1 MILPMRLGMVLD
13 WNLDSSALMNIARI
27 AFRELGKMMNETKSF
42 TISAIPLN
50 SIGIADMNKHF
61 DCIHIPN
68 MGGYKFPLKDSAN
81 YKNLIIGPIGIDE
94 VVHGESVYVSKSL
107 WKKQMPLIQNE
118 VIRWKKN
125 IDKISAVHVTTES
138 EKTEMNEHLGIPLEK
153 MTVFPLGVEHDLFT
167 PPDDKNKIRKKIL
180 SKFGMADQNYFIH
193 ISELNHARKN
203 VFRML
208 DAFKEARKK
217 GITQKLI
224 IVGKTHT
231 DANNHTSCFPHV
243 HCKEIDKMI
252 IENPDLISLG
262 YVSKPD
268 LVELIQGS
276 DALVLPSIHEGFG
289 MPLVECMACGVP
301 SITSDKHSPPEVV
314 GDAGLLVNPYNVSD
328 IANKMVEINEG
339 NTLQTLSQRALERS
353 KNYSWKTYIA
363 KIFEL
368 YEKHAKFAG
377 DWDFEKQ
384 YELAAYRTL
393 PVVCLLFANE
403 KRKIFMQSI
412 LRFNYPKIV
421 QWASEYGLNDPQA
434 RDFLLPFKGWI
445 EKQSKIYEDMGRLDQ
460 EEEKEE
466 NKETAEL
473 YIINIFL
480 QNKMQNADTHPL
492 MIDAETKKW
501 ILAFSKDYFQESVK
515 RKFEQY
521 EELLEA
527 VEDKEAIIKGL
538 EDSVKETKDYLDDAT
553 SLKDAVIK
561 GLEDSVKESK
571 EMKEGLNE
579 SIKETKDY
587 LDDTATSKDDII
599 KGLENSVKESKQ
611 YIDNANVSKSK
622 VMKKLEKSE
631 KTHAA
636 KNDVITKLQISIK
649 QYQEEVDEI
658 KNSPAFRLLK
668 LIDQFTHKSISDKE

>member
-180 SKFGMADQNYFIH
+180 SKFGMSDQNYFIH
-193 ISELNHARKN
+193 ISEVNYARKN
-203 VFRML
+203 TFKML

-445 EKQSKIYEDMGRLDQ
+445 EKQSKIYEDMGHLDQ
-460 EEEKEE
+460 EE
-466 NKETAEL
+466 NKEKTEL
-473 YIINIFL
+473 YVVTKWAYDHAYDFAYGETIDWIDQSKLEKYYDFIKQNNNL
-480 QNKMQNADTHPL
+480 RQNKIQDTDTHPL
-492 MIDAETKKW
+492 MTDDETKKW
-501 ILAFSKDYFQESVK
+501 ILTAAEDYFRESIK
-515 RKFEQY
+515 RKFEYY
-521 EELLEA
+521 EETLEA
-527 VEDKEAIIKGL
+527 YRKEIDK
-538 EDSVKETKDYLDDAT
+538 
-553 SLKDAVIK
+553 
-561 GLEDSVKESK
+561 
-571 EMKEGLNE
+571 MK
-579 SIKETKDY
+579 
-587 LDDTATSKDDII
+587 
-599 KGLENSVKESKQ
+599 
-611 YIDNANVSKSK
+611 
-622 VMKKLEKSE
+622 
-631 KTHAA
+631 H
-636 KNDVITKLQISIK
+636 
-649 QYQEEVDEI
+649 
-658 KNSPAFRLLK
+658 SPAFRFLRKFDRVAGSK
-668 LIDQFTHKSISDKE
+668 LRGG

>member
-107 WKKQMPLIQNE
+107 WKQQMPLIQNE

-153 MTVFPLGVEHDLFT
+153 MTVFPLGVDHDLFT

-460 EEEKEE
+460 EE
-466 NKETAEL
+466 NKEKTEL
-473 YIINIFL
+473 YVVTKWAYDHAYDFAYGETIDWIDQSKLEKYYDFIKQSNNL
-480 QNKMQNADTHPL
+480 RQNKIQDTDTHPL
-492 MIDAETKKW
+492 MTDDETKKW
-501 ILAFSKDYFQESVK
+501 ILAFSKDYFKESVK

-527 VEDKEAIIKGL
+527 VEDKEAIINGL

-553 SLKDAVIK
+553 SLKDAVIE

-571 EMKEGLNE
+571 EIKEGLHE
-579 SIKETKDY
+579 SIKQTKHY
-587 LDDTATSKDDII
+587 IDDTT
-599 KGLENSVKESKQ
+599 
-611 YIDNANVSKSK
+611 
-622 VMKKLEKSE
+622 
-631 KTHAA
+631 T
-636 KNDVITKLQISIK
+636 
-649 QYQEEVDEI
+649 
-658 KNSPAFRLLK
+658 
-668 LIDQFTHKSISDKE
+668 

>member
-153 MTVFPLGVEHDLFT
+153 ITIFPLGVDHDLFT

-224 IVGKTHT
+224 IVGKMHKKAGKKIRELTTH
-231 DANNHTSCFPHV
+231 F
-243 HCKEIDKMI
+243 DKITYTMVDD
-252 IENPDLISLG
+252 ENPDLISLG

-460 EEEKEE
+460 EE
-466 NKETAEL
+466 NKEKTEL
-473 YIINIFL
+473 YVVTKWAYDHAYDFAYGETIDWIDQSKLEKYYDFIKQSNNL
-480 QNKMQNADTHPL
+480 RQNKIQDTDTHPL
-492 MIDAETKKW
+492 MTDDETKKW
-501 ILAFSKDYFQESVK
+501 ILTAAEDYFRESIK
-515 RKFEQY
+515 RKFEYY
-521 EELLEA
+521 EETLEA
-527 VEDKEAIIKGL
+527 YKKEIDK
-538 EDSVKETKDYLDDAT
+538 
-553 SLKDAVIK
+553 
-561 GLEDSVKESK
+561 
-571 EMKEGLNE
+571 MK
-579 SIKETKDY
+579 
-587 LDDTATSKDDII
+587 
-599 KGLENSVKESKQ
+599 
-611 YIDNANVSKSK
+611 
-622 VMKKLEKSE
+622 
-631 KTHAA
+631 H
-636 KNDVITKLQISIK
+636 
-649 QYQEEVDEI
+649 
-658 KNSPAFRLLK
+658 SPAFRFLRKFDRVTGSK
-668 LIDQFTHKSISDKE
+668 LRGG